1 MSSAPVRDPLT
12 DHGSSRC
19 GNHERREPMMRRV
32 ATAAVAVLAASLAGT
47 AAIPAVAGATLVG
60 IRETVI
66 QSGLN
71 APRHLALTPGGL
83 VVTEA
88 GTGGPAGASNCA
100 TGPATEG
107 AGTSQ
112 YCTGPTGDIF
122 TISARGQA
130 IPVLS
135 SLPSVIEE
143 TIEEVTGPSAIAYGH
158 GQEAVTIDDFLVTK
172 DGSNSLLPKPFAAA
186 FGTLRLISHG
196 KTTVVDL
203 AAYAAAHPQ
212 SAYSLGTIPGETP
225 YDSDP
230 YDVVAYRGGW
240 VVADAGANDLLYV
253 SATGQ
258 VSMLA
263 RFPAVAEQLP
273 AGVLGNPA
281 PITVE
286 AQAVP
291 TSVAIGPDGALY
303 VSLLRGVPSDPG
315 TAYIYRVVP
324 GHKPVIWA
332 RSLTSVTAIAFDRQG
347 RLLATEFNT
356 GGLLSPPTVPG
367 ALVRISNNG
376 QTVTTLPVPGLYQP
390 TGVAVSADGTV
401 YVSDYGDSTAASSH
415 PGEIVKITG
424 LS

>member
-1 MSSAPVRDPLT
+1 
-12 DHGSSRC
+12 
-19 GNHERREPMMRRV
+19 MMRRI

-47 AAIPAVAGATLVG
+47 AAVPAVARATPAG
-60 IRETVI
+60 IRETVV
-66 QSGLN
+66 QGGLN
-71 APRHLALTPGGL
+71 APRHLVLTRAGL

-88 GTGGPAGASNCA
+88 GTGGPAGPSNCA

-122 TISARGQA
+122 TISSPGQTT
-130 IPVLS
+130 PVLS
-135 SLPSVIEE
+135 ELPSVIEVA
-143 TIEEVTGPSAIAYGH
+143 IQEVTGPSAIAYGH
-158 GQEAVTIDDFLVTK
+158 GREAVTIDDFLVNP
-172 DGSNSLLPKPFAAA
+172 DGSNNLLPKPFASA
-186 FGTLRLISHG
+186 FGTLRLISGG
-196 KTTVVDL
+196 KTKVVDI
-203 AAYAAAHPQ
+203 AAFAAAHPQ
-212 SAYSLGTIPGETP
+212 SASSLGTVPGEVP
-225 YDSDP
+225 WDSDP

-253 SATGQ
+253 SASGRI
-258 VSMLA
+258 SMLA
-263 RFPAVAEQLP
+263 RFPAVAEQVP
-273 AGVLGNPA
+273 AGVFGNPA

-303 VSLLRGVPSDPG
+303 VGLLRGVPSDPG
-315 TAYIYRVVP
+315 TADIYRVVP
-324 GHKPVIWA
+324 GQQPVIWA
-332 RSLTSVTAIAFDRQG
+332 SGLTTVTAIAFDRQG

-376 QTVTTLPVPGLYQP
+376 QTVTTLPVPGLFQP
-390 TGVAVSADGTV
+390 TGLAVSANGTV
-401 YVSDYGDSTAASSH
+401 YVSNYGDNTTLTSSQ

>member
-1 MSSAPVRDPLT
+1 
-12 DHGSSRC
+12 
-19 GNHERREPMMRRV
+19 MMRRI
-32 ATAAVAVLAASLAGT
+32 ATTAVAVLAASLAGT
-47 AAIPAVAGATLVG
+47 AAVPAVARAAPAG

-66 QSGLN
+66 QGGLN
-71 APRHLALTPGGL
+71 APRHLVLTRAGL

-88 GTGGPAGASNCA
+88 GTGGPAGPSNCA

-122 TISARGQA
+122 TISSPGRTV
-130 IPVLS
+130 PVLS
-135 SLPSVIEE
+135 ELPSVIEVA
-143 TIEEVTGPSAIAYGH
+143 IQEVTGPSAIAYGH
-158 GQEAVTIDDFLVTK
+158 GREAVTIDDFLVNP
-172 DGSNSLLPKPFAAA
+172 DGSNNLLPKPFAAA
-186 FGTLRLISHG
+186 FGTLRLISGG
-196 KTTVVDL
+196 KTRVVDI
-203 AAYAAAHPQ
+203 AAFAAAHPQ
-212 SAYSLGTIPGETP
+212 PASSLGTVPGEVP
-225 YDSDP
+225 WDSDP

-253 SATGQ
+253 SATGR

-263 RFPAVAEQLP
+263 RFPAVAEQVP
-273 AGVLGNPA
+273 AGVFGNPT

-291 TSVAIGPDGALY
+291 TSVAVGPDGALY
-303 VSLLRGVPSDPG
+303 VGLLRGVPSDPG

-324 GHKPVIWA
+324 GQQPVIWA
-332 RSLTSVTAIAFDRQG
+332 SGLTSVTAIAFDRQG

-390 TGVAVSADGTV
+390 TGLAVSANGTV
-401 YVSDYGDSTAASSH
+401 YVSNYGDSTTITPSQA
-415 PGEIVKITG
+415 GEIVKITG

>member
-1 MSSAPVRDPLT
+1 
-12 DHGSSRC
+12 
-19 GNHERREPMMRRV
+19 MRR
-32 ATAAVAVLAASLAGT
+32 TAMVAVVMLAASLAGT
-47 AAIPAVAGATLVG
+47 AAVPAVAQATTPTG
-60 IRETVI
+60 IKETVI
-66 QSGLN
+66 WSGLN
-71 APRHLALTPGGL
+71 TPRHIVLTETGL

-88 GTGGPAGASNCA
+88 GTGGPVGTSNCA

-112 YCTGPTGDIF
+112 YCTGRTGDIF
-122 TISARGQA
+122 AISSRGHA
-130 IPVLS
+130 VPVLS
-135 SLPSVIEE
+135 KLPSVIEE
-143 TIEEVTGPSAIAYGH
+143 SIQEVTGPSAIAYGH
-158 GQEAVTIDDFLVTK
+158 GQEAVTIDDFLVNK
-172 DGSNSLLPKPFAAA
+172 DGSNSLLPKPFASA
-186 FGTLRLISHG
+186 FGTLALISDG
-196 KTTVVDL
+196 KAKVVDI
-203 AAYAAAHPQ
+203 AAFAAAHPQ

-253 SATGQ
+253 SANGRI
-258 VSMLA
+258 SMLA

-273 AGVLGNPA
+273 AGVLGNPT

-291 TSVAIGPDGALY
+291 TSVAIGPGGALY

-324 GHKPVIWA
+324 EHKPVVWA
-332 RSLTSVTAIAFDRQG
+332 RGLTSVTAIAFDRQG

-356 GGLLSPPTVPG
+356 GGLLSPPTVTG
-367 ALVRISNNG
+367 ALVRISSNG
-376 QTVTTLPVPGLYQP
+376 QMVTTLPVPGLYQP

-401 YVSDYGDSTAASSH
+401 YVSNYGDSNTISASH

>member
-1 MSSAPVRDPLT
+1 
-12 DHGSSRC
+12 
-19 GNHERREPMMRRV
+19 MRRI
-32 ATAAVAVLAASLAGT
+32 ATAAMAVLAASLAGT
-47 AAIPAVAGATLVG
+47 AAVPAVARATPAS
-60 IRETVI
+60 IAETVI
-66 QSGLN
+66 QGGLN
-71 APRHLALTPGGL
+71 APRHLVLTRAGL

-88 GTGGPAGASNCA
+88 GTGGPAGPSNCA

-122 TISARGQA
+122 TISRGQA

-135 SLPSVIEE
+135 KLPSVIEE
-143 TIEEVTGPSAIAYGH
+143 AIQEVTGPSGIAYGH
-158 GQEAVTIDDFLVTK
+158 GREAVTIDDFLVNK
-172 DGSNSLLPKPFAAA
+172 DGSNNLLPKPFASA
-186 FGTLRLISHG
+186 FGTLWLLSGR
-196 KTTVVDL
+196 KTRVVDI
-203 AAYAAAHPQ
+203 AAFAAAHPQ
-212 SAYSLGTIPGETP
+212 SASSLGTIPGETP
-225 YDSDP
+225 WDSDP

-253 SATGQ
+253 SATGR

-273 AGVLGNPA
+273 AGVLGTPG
-281 PITVE
+281 PITVK

-303 VSLLRGVPSDPG
+303 VGLLRGVPSDPG
-315 TAYIYRVVP
+315 TSYIYRVVP

-332 RSLTSVTAIAFDRQG
+332 RGLTSVTAIAFDRQG

-390 TGVAVSADGTV
+390 TGIAVSANGTV
-401 YVSDYGDSTAASSH
+401 YVSNYGDSTTTSSH

>member
-1 MSSAPVRDPLT
+1 
-12 DHGSSRC
+12 
-19 GNHERREPMMRRV
+19 MRI
-32 ATAAVAVLAASLAGT
+32 ATAAIAALMASLAGT
-47 AAIPAVAGATLVG
+47 AAVPAVAKATPAS
-60 IRETVI
+60 IEETVI
-66 QSGLN
+66 QGGLN
-71 APRHLALTPGGL
+71 APRHLVLTRAGL

-88 GTGGPAGASNCA
+88 GTGGPVGASNCA

-122 TISARGQA
+122 AISRGQT

-135 SLPSVIEE
+135 KLPSVIEE
-143 TIEEVTGPSAIAYGH
+143 TIQEVTGPSAIAYGH
-158 GQEAVTIDDFLVTK
+158 GQEAVTIDDFLVNA
-172 DGSNSLLPKPFAAA
+172 DGSNNLLPKPFASA
-186 FGTLRLISHG
+186 FGTLRLISG
-196 KTTVVDL
+196 RTTEAVDI
-203 AAYAAAHPQ
+203 AAFAAAHPQ
-212 SAYSLGTIPGETP
+212 SADSLGTVPGEVP
-225 YDSDP
+225 WDSDP

-253 SATGQ
+253 SATGRIT
-258 VSMLA
+258 MLA
-263 RFPAVAEQLP
+263 RFPAVAEQVP
-273 AGVLGNPA
+273 AGVFGNPT

-303 VSLLRGVPSDPG
+303 VGLLRGVPSDPG
-315 TAYIYRVVP
+315 TADIYRVVP
-324 GHKPVIWA
+324 GQEPVIWA
-332 RSLTSVTAIAFDRQG
+332 SGLTTVTAIAFDRQG

-367 ALVRISNNG
+367 ALVRISDDG
-376 QTVTTLPVPGLYQP
+376 QTVTTLPVPGLFQP
-390 TGVAVSADGTV
+390 TGLAVSRDGTV
-401 YVSDYGDSTAASSH
+401 YVSNYGDSTTASSH

>member
-1 MSSAPVRDPLT
+1 
-12 DHGSSRC
+12 
-19 GNHERREPMMRRV
+19 MMRRI
-32 ATAAVAVLAASLAGT
+32 ATATVALLAASLAG
-47 AAIPAVAGATLVG
+47 AAAVPALAEATPAG
-60 IRETVI
+60 IQETVI

-71 APRHLALTPGGL
+71 TPRHLVLTPAGL

-88 GTGGPAGASNCA
+88 GTGGPVGTTNCA

-122 TISARGQA
+122 ALSSRGQT

-135 SLPSVIEE
+135 KLPSVIEE
-143 TIEEVTGPSAIAYGH
+143 TIQEVTGPSAIAYGN

-186 FGTLRLISHG
+186 FGTLMLISGG
-196 KTTVVDL
+196 KTTAVDI
-203 AAYAAAHPQ
+203 AAFAAAHPQ

-240 VVADAGANDLLYV
+240 VLADAGANDLLYV
-253 SATGQ
+253 SATGR

-273 AGVLGNPA
+273 AGVLGNPT
-281 PITVE
+281 PITVK

-315 TAYIYRVVP
+315 TADIYRVVP
-324 GHKPVIWA
+324 GHKPTIWA
-332 RSLTSVTAIAFDRQG
+332 RGLTSVTAIAFDRQG

-401 YVSDYGDSTAASSH
+401 YVSNYGDSNTIASSH

>member
-1 MSSAPVRDPLT
+1 
-12 DHGSSRC
+12 
-19 GNHERREPMMRRV
+19 MRRT
-32 ATAAVAVLAASLAGT
+32 ATVAVVMLAASLAGT
-47 AAIPAVAGATLVG
+47 AAVPAVAQATTRTG
-60 IRETVI
+60 IKETVI
-66 QSGLN
+66 RSGLN
-71 APRHLALTPGGL
+71 TPRHIVLTETGL

-88 GTGGPAGASNCA
+88 GTGGPVGTSNCA

-122 TISARGQA
+122 AISSRGHA
-130 IPVLS
+130 VPVLS
-135 SLPSVIEE
+135 KLPSVIEE
-143 TIEEVTGPSAIAYGH
+143 SIQEVTGPSAIAYGH
-158 GQEAVTIDDFLVTK
+158 GQEAVTIDDFLVNK
-172 DGSNSLLPKPFAAA
+172 DGSNSLLPKPFASA
-186 FGTLRLISHG
+186 FGTLALISDG
-196 KTTVVDL
+196 RAKVVDI
-203 AAYAAAHPQ
+203 AAFAAAHPQ

-253 SATGQ
+253 SANGRI
-258 VSMLA
+258 SMLA

-273 AGVLGNPA
+273 AGVLGNPT

-291 TSVAIGPDGALY
+291 TSVAIGPGGALY

-324 GHKPVIWA
+324 GHKPVVWA
-332 RSLTSVTAIAFDRQG
+332 RGLTSVTAIAFDRQG

-356 GGLLSPPTVPG
+356 GGLLSPPTVTG
-367 ALVRISNNG
+367 ALVRISSNS
-376 QTVTTLPVPGLYQP
+376 QMVTTLPVPGLYQP

-401 YVSDYGDSTAASSH
+401 YVSNYGDSNTISSSH

>member
-1 MSSAPVRDPLT
+1 
-12 DHGSSRC
+12 
-19 GNHERREPMMRRV
+19 MRQI
-32 ATAAVAVLAASLAGT
+32 ALAAVAVLAASLAAT
-47 AAIPAVAGATLVG
+47 AAVPAVAKATPAS
-60 IRETVI
+60 IQETVV
-66 QSGLN
+66 QGGLN
-71 APRHLALTPGGL
+71 APRHLVLTRAGL

-88 GTGGPAGASNCA
+88 GTGGPVGTSNCA

-122 TISARGQA
+122 TISSPGQTA
-130 IPVLS
+130 PVLS
-135 SLPSVIEE
+135 MLPSVIEVALK
-143 TIEEVTGPSAIAYGH
+143 EVTGPSAIAYGH
-158 GQEAVTIDDFLVTK
+158 GQEAVTIDDFLVNP
-172 DGSNSLLPKPFAAA
+172 DGSNNLLPKPFASA
-186 FGTLRLISHG
+186 FGTLRLISG
-196 KTTVVDL
+196 EKTRVVDI
-203 AAYAAAHPQ
+203 AAFAAAHPQ
-212 SAYSLGTIPGETP
+212 PPSSLGTVPGEVAW
-225 YDSDP
+225 DSDP

-240 VVADAGANDLLYV
+240 AVADAGADDVLYV
-253 SATGQ
+253 SATGR
-258 VSMLA
+258 VSILA
-263 RFPAVAEQLP
+263 RFPAVAEQVP

-291 TSVAIGPDGALY
+291 TSVAIGPDRALY
-303 VSLLRGVPSDPG
+303 VSLLRGVPSNPG

-324 GHKPVIWA
+324 GQQPAIWA
-332 RSLTSVTAIAFDRQG
+332 RGLTTVTAIAFDRQG
-347 RLLATEFNT
+347 RLLATELNT

-390 TGVAVSADGTV
+390 TGLAVSADGTV
-401 YVSDYGDSTAASSH
+401 YVSNYGDSTTITSSH

>member
-1 MSSAPVRDPLT
+1 
-12 DHGSSRC
+12 
-19 GNHERREPMMRRV
+19 MRQI
-32 ATAAVAVLAASLAGT
+32 ATAAVVLAASLAGT
-47 AAIPAVAGATLVG
+47 AAIPAVAEATPAG
-60 IRETVI
+60 IQETVV
-66 QSGLN
+66 QGGLN
-71 APRHLALTPGGL
+71 APRHLVLTRAGL

-88 GTGGPAGASNCA
+88 GTGGPVGASNCA

-107 AGTSQ
+107 SGTSP

-135 SLPSVIEE
+135 KLPSVIEE
-143 TIEEVTGPSAIAYGH
+143 TIQEVTGPSAIAYGH
-158 GQEAVTIDDFLVTK
+158 GQEAVTIDDFLVNK
-172 DGSNSLLPKPFAAA
+172 DGSNNLLPKPFASA
-186 FGTLRLISHG
+186 FGTLRLISGG
-196 KTTVVDL
+196 KTRVVDI
-203 AAYAAAHPQ
+203 AAFAAAHPQ
-212 SAYSLGTIPGETP
+212 SADSLGTIPGETP
-225 YDSDP
+225 WDSDP
-230 YDVVAYRGGW
+230 YDVRAYRGGW
-240 VVADAGANDLLYV
+240 VVVDAGANDLLYV
-253 SATGQ
+253 SATGRI
-258 VSMLA
+258 SMLA

-273 AGVLGNPA
+273 AGVLGNPT
-281 PITVE
+281 PITVK

-332 RSLTSVTAIAFDRQG
+332 RGLTSVTAIAFDRQG

-367 ALVRISNNG
+367 ALVRISNDG
-376 QTVTTLPVPGLYQP
+376 QTVTTLPVPGLFQP
-390 TGVAVSADGTV
+390 TGVAVSCNGTV
-401 YVSDYGDSTAASSH
+401 YVSNFGDSTTITSSH